1 MWIIFKWVGVVPEG
15 SRIQGCEWSAIE
27 LADKNAKELKGVECL
42 VKVIRT
48 LFKDISNNSKI
59 PKGSPRKEWSDLT
72 SQIRRSAVSIPS
84 NIAKGYG
91 RKTTLDYIRM
101 LYISYGSV
109 CELETQILL
118 TGDLGFIDKSELN
131 TAKKDIA
138 EIERMLKALI
148 KSLEHKHLNPW
159 PLESLD
165 PLLQLIWRRTIFSW
179 PNDKIAIDIHFLLI

>member
-1 MWIIFKWVGVVPEG
+1 MNVWQK
-15 SRIQGCEWSAIE
+15 SYE
-27 LADKNAKELKGVECL
+27 LCLTIYQITAKFPNEERYG
-42 VKVIRT
+42 
-48 LFKDISNNSKI
+48 
-59 PKGSPRKEWSDLT
+59 LT

-109 CELETQILL
+109 GELETQILL
-118 TGDLGFIDKSELN
+118 SGDLGFIDKGELD

-148 KSLEHKHLNPW
+148 KSIENKRLNP
-159 PLESLD
+159 
-165 PLLQLIWRRTIFSW
+165 
-179 PNDKIAIDIHFLLI
+179 